1 MADDERE
8 EDLVMDPV
16 SPPPAFG
23 GGDLSFD
30 ETSSQ
35 EAEISGEDEER

>member
-1 MADDERE
+1 MPDDDRE
-8 EDLVMDPV
+8 EDLVMNPV
-16 SPPPAFG
+16 PPPPAFG

-30 ETSSQ
+30 ETLGQ